1 MDDFKRPDAGSQGFL
16 PTDYVERKTES
27 RFYALTLALFFT
39 VMLAVVG
46 AFLVTNQR
54 WSSVR
59 SDQRAINAQYE
70 QAALKL
76 EQLKSLEAQR
86 TQMLDKARITTALL
100 EPVPRSVLLA
110 EMVTALPRGV
120 TLLEVKLQSKRIRV
134 APAAAPDPKA
144 KPAASRSLS
153 KPGVAAPTKPTE
165 PPKVEPPRFEYSL
178 TIVGVASDNNQVA
191 DYLRLLQQSPLLTS
205 VELLY
210 IAQTTLD
217 TLDLRRFEIVARLRD
232 DADPRQVG
240 NAREVELEAL
250 SAPVRVP
257 HASATASSPGG
268 E

>member
-1 MDDFKRPDAGSQGFL
+1 MDELKRPDAGSQGFL
-16 PTDYVERKTES
+16 PAEYVERKAES

-39 VMLAVVG
+39 VMLGVVG

-54 WSSVR
+54 WSLVR

-70 QAALKL
+70 QAAVKL

-86 TQMLDKARITTALL
+86 AQMLDKARITTALL

-110 EMVTALPRGV
+110 ELVTALPRGV
-120 TLLEVKLQSKRIRV
+120 TLVEVKLQSKRIRV
-134 APAAAPDPKA
+134 APPAPDPKT

-178 TIVGVASDNNQVA
+178 TVVGVASDNNQVA
-191 DYLRLLQQSPLLTS
+191 DYLRLLQRSPLLTG

-240 NAREVELEAL
+240 NAREVELEAIDT
-250 SAPVRVP
+250 PVRVP
-257 HASATASSPGG
+257 QASAASPEG

>member
-1 MDDFKRPDAGSQGFL
+1 MDDFKRPDAGSKGFL
-16 PTDYVERKTES
+16 PADYVERKTES

-39 VMLAVVG
+39 VMLGVVG

-54 WSSVR
+54 WSAVR

-70 QAALKL
+70 QAAVKL

-86 TQMLDKARITTALL
+86 SQMLDKARVTTALL

-110 EMVTALPRGV
+110 EMVTSLPRGV
-120 TLLEVKLQSKRIRV
+120 TLVEVKLQSKRIRV
-134 APAAAPDPKA
+134 TAAAPDPKA

-191 DYLRLLQQSPLLTS
+191 DYLRLLQRSPLLTS

-250 SAPVRVP
+250 GAPVREP
-257 HASATASSPGG
+257 QASARASSPEG

>member
-1 MDDFKRPDAGSQGFL
+1 MDDFKRPDAGSRGFL
-16 PTDYVERKTES
+16 PAEYVERKTEG

-39 VMLAVVG
+39 VMLGVVG

-70 QAALKL
+70 QAAVKL

-120 TLLEVKLQSKRIRV
+120 TLLEVKLQSKRIKMA
-134 APAAAPDPKA
+134 APPPDPKA

-165 PPKVEPPRFEYSL
+165 PPKVEPPRFEYTL

-240 NAREVELEAL
+240 NAREVELEAMA
-250 SAPVRVP
+250 APARVP
-257 HASATASSPGG
+257 QASAASPEG

>member
-16 PTDYVERKTES
+16 PADYVERKTET

-59 SDQRAINAQYE
+59 SDQRSINAQYE
-70 QAALKL
+70 QATVKL

-86 TQMLDKARITTALL
+86 SQMLDKARITTALL

-110 EMVTALPRGV
+110 ELVTALPRGV
-120 TLLEVKLQSKRIRV
+120 TLIEVKLQSKRIR
-134 APAAAPDPKA
+134 ATLAAPDPKA

-153 KPGVAAPTKPTE
+153 RPGVAAPTKPTE

-191 DYLRLLQQSPLLTS
+191 DYLRLLQQSPLLS
-205 VELLY
+205 NVELLY

-250 SAPVRVP
+250 AAPLRTP
-257 HASATASSPGG
+257 RAAATEG